1 MNCNGLREFLPDLAS
16 GSRPVSAETE
26 RHLRECPECSNSFE
40 SLRQTMALL
49 DEWQVPEP
57 SPYFDVRLRARVR
70 EEVARPASGWQAWL
84 RKPALSFAM
93 AVLLIA
99 GVGLFRTGHSLND
112 SPNALMSWDTNITA
126 EPGTAVGDLQSLDKN
141 NEDLYANFDILDELQ
156 VQQAE
161 TP

>member
-26 RHLRECPECSNSFE
+26 RHLRECPECSNAFT
-40 SLRQTMALL
+40 SLQQTMALL
-49 DEWQVPEP
+49 DEWDVPEP
-57 SPYFDVRLRARVR
+57 SPYFDIRLRARMR
-70 EEVARPASGWQAWL
+70 EEAARPHGLLAWL
-84 RKPALSFAM
+84 RKPVLSFAM
-93 AVLLIA
+93 AILLLA
-99 GVGLFRTGHSLND
+99 SASLLRMGHSLND
-112 SPNALMSWDTNITA
+112 SPNALTSWDTNITA

-141 NEDLYANFDILDELQ
+141 NDDLYANFDILDELQ

>member
-26 RHLRECPECSNSFE
+26 RHLRECLECSASFE
-40 SLRQTMALL
+40 SLQQTMALL
-49 DEWQVPEP
+49 DEWEVPEP
-57 SPYFDVRLRARVR
+57 SPYFDVHLRARLK
-70 EEVARPASGWQAWL
+70 EDAARPQGLMAWL
-84 RKPALSFAM
+84 RKPALSFAVVILM
-93 AVLLIA
+93 LTSASLLRI
-99 GVGLFRTGHSLND
+99 GHSLND
-112 SPNALMSWDTNITA
+112 SPNALTSWETNITA

-141 NEDLYANFDILDELQ
+141 NDDLYANFDILDELQ